1 MTDTDA
7 IELDDPVPNLAT
19 GCSRSSDVPGRMV
32 SNLYTNTFKGGPA
45 GGSYTTARD
54 MLKFASALMRFEL
67 LTPSDTELLTHGKAD
82 HGATTAGAP

>member
-7 IELDDPVPNLAT
+7 IELDGPVPNLAT